1 LREESY
7 TSVKLPFYIKFS
19 PLIKK
24 ISAKLD
30 ENLQGDKKICR
41 KNEKGKCIYP
51 IYQKKDNKCIYPS
64 NYELAQLIFA
74 PLVLTILVF
83 VLLYYFLLTIQIRE
97 LSKILS
103 EMGMRLNGEKTY
115 HSDDIVNS
123 SNNMIIHI
131 FV

>member
-1 LREESY
+1 MTKTILQLDHKDAKEFFLREESY

-64 NYELAQLIFA
+64 NYENVNYKLFTNKADA
-74 PLVLTILVF
+74 TI
-83 VLLYYFLLTIQIRE
+83 
-97 LSKILS
+97 
-103 EMGMRLNGEKTY
+103 
-115 HSDDIVNS
+115 
-123 SNNMIIHI
+123 
-131 FV
+131 